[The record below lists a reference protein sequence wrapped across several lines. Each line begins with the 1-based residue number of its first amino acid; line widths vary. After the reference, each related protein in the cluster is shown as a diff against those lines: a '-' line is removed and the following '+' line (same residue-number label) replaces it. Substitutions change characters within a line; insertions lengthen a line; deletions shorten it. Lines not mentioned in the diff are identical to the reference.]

1 MSIKLCLRCQAV
13 RNMVL
18 TTSTRTTTGPDGKVK
33 EIRTNLF
40 YCDTCNSFVDSEDIE
55 FLEDFRR
62 FSGPVNKSMYQ
73 MSRPDTLYA
82 LIGNLITQWWKT
94 RCSLASPQNLTI
106 LSEPGIAGFPA
117 PAEKQAFP
125 PFPLWALSFQLWA
138 LKAFGLKQLGSTTY
152 PSLFHKQNTYFIS
165 VFSP

>member
-1 MSIKLCLRCQAV
+1 M
-13 RNMVL
+13 L

-82 LIGNLITQWWKT
+82 LIGNLITQ
-94 RCSLASPQNLTI
+94 
-106 LSEPGIAGFPA
+106 
-117 PAEKQAFP
+117 
-125 PFPLWALSFQLWA
+125 
-138 LKAFGLKQLGSTTY
+138 
-152 PSLFHKQNTYFIS
+152 
-165 VFSP
+165 